1 MITNHQIRL
10 GEIFVFGSN
19 EAGIHGAGACL
30 SRSLLLWCNLG
41 TAEGMSGQSY
51 ALPTKDKSIKT
62 LHLVE
67 IQWYVERFL
76 SFAEA
81 HPEMRFFVTA
91 IGTGLAG
98 YKHSDI
104 APMFNGAPDNC
115 RLPPEWS
122 EFV

>member
-1 MITNHQIRL
+1 MTTIHQIQP

-19 EAGIHGAGACL
+19 ETGIHGAGAAYHARCYYGAT
-30 SRSLLLWCNLG
+30 WG

-51 ALPTKDKSIKT
+51 AIPTKDKNIKT

-81 HPEMRFFVTA
+81 HPDMRFFVTA

-104 APMFNGAPDNC
+104 APLFKGAPDNC
-115 RLPPEWS
+115 RIPPEWS